1 MNLWRIAATVAAV
14 SALGMAGSGCSGGS
28 ANKAGGR
35 GPETPLVLVMANGNA
50 VPAELQPF
58 VDAVG
63 RLSRGSVQIKLRNRW
78 REGERDYEAGIIR
91 DIRAGKADLG
101 WVGSRAWDSV
111 GDTRFDALDA
121 PFLIDSYELE
131 EKVLQG
137 RIPLRMLRS
146 LSPFGLSGLGVL
158 PGPMRKPL
166 AVSRALLVPGEF
178 RGLKIG
184 IAESS
189 LARETLRALGAA
201 PRAMPS
207 GGPITGLDG
216 AEVHIASI
224 YGNDY
229 ELRAK
234 YLSVNV
240 NLWPRPLV
248 LFMSKR
254 RFTELTPSERKL
266 LLNAA
271 RKAVP
276 ATLASVRGLE
286 QDDASALCRRG
297 LRFATATPADLVQL
311 REAVA
316 PVYARLERERATR
329 SFITS
334 INAMRA
340 TLSEP
345 SASLPPCAREPTPSA
360 SLIPNGR
367 YENTMTRVDVRR
379 ARVPSGDPIYRQLPT
394 HHTLVLRSG
403 AFFLYDRFRSGRT
416 DVGMSGGYSV
426 YRDRIVFT
434 SSDGEDRLSFRWSFD
449 GSQLR
454 FLDLPH
460 HGGGYF
466 GAAFAPPWT
475 KTA

>member
-1 MNLWRIAATVAAV
+1 MSLWRIAACVAAV
-14 SALGMAGSGCSGGS
+14 SALGTAGSGCTGG
-28 ANKAGGR
+28 AADKAGGPA
-35 GPETPLVLVMANGNA
+35 PEKPLVLVMANGNA

-58 VDAVG
+58 VDTVG
-63 RLSRGSVQIKLRNRW
+63 RLSHRSVQIELRNRW
-78 REGERDYEAGIIR
+78 REGEREYEAGIIR
-91 DIRAGKADLG
+91 DIRAGKADLA

-111 GDTRFDALDA
+111 GDTRFDALHA

-137 RIPLRMLRS
+137 PIPLRMLRS
-146 LSPFGLSGLGVL
+146 LSPLGLIGLGVL

-166 AVSRALLVPGEF
+166 AVSRALVAPSEF

-184 IAESS
+184 ITESL
-189 LARETLRALGAA
+189 LARETLHALGAA
-201 PRAMPS
+201 ASAIPS
-207 GGPITGLDG
+207 GGPIKGLDG
-216 AEVHIASI
+216 AEVQTAAI

-229 ELRAK
+229 ELSAK
-234 YLSVNV
+234 YLSANV

-254 RFTELTPSERKL
+254 RYSELTPSERTL

-271 RKAVP
+271 QKAIP
-276 ATLASVRGLE
+276 AALASVRGLE
-286 QDDASALCRRG
+286 YDDASALCRRG
-297 LRFATATPADLVQL
+297 LRLATARPADLVQL
-311 REAVA
+311 RRAVA

-334 INAMRA
+334 IDSMRT
-340 TLSEP
+340 TLSKP
-345 SASLPPCAREPTPSA
+345 SASLPPCAREPTESG
-360 SLIPNGR
+360 SVIPNGR
-367 YENTMTRVDVRR
+367 YENTMTRADVRR

-403 AFFLYDRFRSGRT
+403 AFFLYDRFPSGRT

-426 YRDRIVFT
+426 YRDRIIFT

-466 GAAFAPPWT
+466 GATFAPPWT
-475 KTA
+475 KTG